1 MIKQDDVVL
10 VAITG
15 GMGCGQSS
23 VATFLEEMGAKI
35 INADQMAHKVVN
47 SDPEAKNEIRKNF
60 GKKVFFRNGKL
71 NRKLLGRIVFE
82 DEAKTKLLNKI
93 VHPRMVSRIVDEIE
107 EARDTG
113 KYKII
118 AIDAALIYEIN
129 LEHMFDAVVVVSSR
143 LKNRID
149 RIVERDGLSEKEILD
164 RISKQIPIEDKV
176 KWADFV
182 INNNSSLEQL
192 KKRTV
197 SLYHKLVKKAGR
209 R

>member
-1 MIKQDDVVL
+1 MIKQEDVAL
-10 VAITG
+10 IAITG
-15 GMGCGQSS
+15 GIGCGQSS
-23 VATFLEEMGAKI
+23 VATFLEEMGAKV
-35 INADQMAHKVVN
+35 INADQIAHKVVN
-47 SDPEAKNEIRKNF
+47 SDLEAKNEIRKNF

-82 DEAKTKLLNKI
+82 DEAKTRILNKI
-93 VHPRMVSRIVDEIE
+93 VHPRMVSRIIDEIE

-113 KYKII
+113 KYKVI

-129 LEHMFDAVVVVSSR
+129 LEHTFDAVVVVSSR
-143 LKNRID
+143 LKNRIG
-149 RIVERDGLSEKEILD
+149 RIIARDGLSEKEIRD
-164 RISKQIPIEDKV
+164 RIGKQIPIEDKV

-192 KKRTV
+192 KKRST
-197 SLYHKLVKKAGR
+197 SLYYKLIKKSGR